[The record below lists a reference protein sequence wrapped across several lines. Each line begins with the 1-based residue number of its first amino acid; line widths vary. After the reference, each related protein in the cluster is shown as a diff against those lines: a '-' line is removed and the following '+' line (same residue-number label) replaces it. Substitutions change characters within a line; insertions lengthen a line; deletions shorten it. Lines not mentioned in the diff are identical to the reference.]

1 MSVKDITKTL
11 LNEQNEVI
19 DSILYR
25 VYFESGVL
33 KINKVTVVDD
43 NEVETLVMEQPWKC
57 LADGSREE
65 FVDDNDAFDWLES
78 VKNMIL

>member
-25 VYFESGVL
+25 AYFESGVL
-33 KINKVTVVDD
+33 NINKVTVVDD
-43 NEVETLVMEQPWKC
+43 NEVETLVMEQLWKC

-78 VKNMIL
+78 VKSMIL